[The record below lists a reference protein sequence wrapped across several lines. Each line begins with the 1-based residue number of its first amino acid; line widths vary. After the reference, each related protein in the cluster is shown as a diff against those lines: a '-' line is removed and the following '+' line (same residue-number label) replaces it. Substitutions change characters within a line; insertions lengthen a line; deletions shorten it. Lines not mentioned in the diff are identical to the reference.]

1 MKLLLASTILA
12 IATPALAQPAPP
24 PLPEDTG
31 SAVRMQKAR
40 FSGKR
45 LVLEI
50 LVGGG
55 VQALVAYGTYKSAC
69 GDDPCLGGALGG
81 WFAGFAVTP
90 LAVWGTGT
98 MMGGE
103 GKLAHAYYGAVPALA
118 PFSAT
123 EAPIGLQFALSAVFL
138 PITSSVMYEV
148 SSHVAS
154 EKWTRE
160 HAPQLTVRATDD
172 GYAGTFAVRF

>member
-24 PLPEDTG
+24 EQNTERIQR
-31 SAVRMQKAR
+31 AK

-55 VQALVAYGTYKSAC
+55 VQALAAYGTYSSVC

-98 MMGGE
+98 LTGGE
-103 GKLAHAYYGAVPALA
+103 GKLSHAYYGAVPALA

-123 EAPIGLQFALSAVFL
+123 TAPVGLQFGLSAILL
-138 PITSSVMYEV
+138 PITSSFMYEL

-154 EKWTRE
+154 QRWTAE
-160 HAPQLTVRATDD
+160 HAPQLTVRASQG
-172 GYAGTFAVRF
+172 GYAGAFAVRF